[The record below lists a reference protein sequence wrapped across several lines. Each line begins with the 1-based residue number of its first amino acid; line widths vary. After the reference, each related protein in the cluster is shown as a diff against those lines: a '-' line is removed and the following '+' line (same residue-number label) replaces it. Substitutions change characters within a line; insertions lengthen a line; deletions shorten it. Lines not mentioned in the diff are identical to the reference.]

1 MSPPPKDYRPC
12 AGAVLFN
19 DDGHVFLGRRADQGP
34 DAEFAW
40 QLPQGGIDTG
50 EDPEPAARRE
60 LWEETGIRS
69 VTLLAEAPD
78 WLTYDFPPNV
88 QGKKFNKYKGQAQ
101 RWFAYRFD
109 GTAEDVDLQAAGHA
123 EFSTWDWR
131 PLKEIPRLIVPFKRS
146 VYDAIVLAFQPIA
159 LEIGRQK
166 RLIE

>member
-1 MSPPPKDYRPC
+1 MSLPPEGYRPC

-19 DDGHVFLGRRADQGP
+19 EDAHVFMGRRADQGP
-34 DAEFAW
+34 EAEFAW
-40 QLPQGGIDTG
+40 QLPQGGIDAG

-78 WLTYDFPPNV
+78 WLTYDFPPMV

-109 GTAEDVDLQAAGHA
+109 GTTDEVDLEAAGHA

-131 PLKEIPRLIVPFKRS
+131 PLKDIPGLIVPFKRP
-146 VYDAIVLAFQPIA
+146 VYEAIVQAFQPIVWK
-159 LEIGRQK
+159 IGRQW
-166 RLIE
+166 